1 MKTQIINAIISKT
14 NISNKKT
21 LEVLNTM
28 SNTQL
33 IHLLTKLET
42 IL

>member
-14 NISNKKT
+14 NIRNKKT
-21 LEVLNTM
+21 MEVLNTM